1 MFAPHGNHIAPN
13 ADCTIFA
20 YISKKIRRD
29 ETEQNKNRNIF
40 IINNIKP
47 YNHEN
52 EKIKKTVPHK
62 SICEK
67 YTIVQVVFVLF
78 KLFDIFESFA

>member
-40 IINNIKP
+40 IINNMPTIG
-47 YNHEN
+47 
-52 EKIKKTVPHK
+52 IMRDTKKT
-62 SICEK
+62 
-67 YTIVQVVFVLF
+67 L
-78 KLFDIFESFA
+78 